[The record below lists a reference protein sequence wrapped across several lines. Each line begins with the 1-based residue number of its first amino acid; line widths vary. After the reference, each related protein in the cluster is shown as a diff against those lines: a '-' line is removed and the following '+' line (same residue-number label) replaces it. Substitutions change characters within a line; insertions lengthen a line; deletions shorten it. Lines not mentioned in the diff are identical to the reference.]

1 MKDNSIAFYQHSTC
15 LPSPNSSLIGQ
26 DVNSYST
33 LMDTATPGRRT
44 RIQPSSLPGGAP
56 STVYLYTYEV
66 SLAFVPVADVEVV
79 FYEIT
84 YYIQT
89 NYPKLMCTVNY
100 FEKTYLGSVI
110 VDSEVRLL
118 PAACISLEP
127 RTWLRAFTEDLNP
140 ECIAQSP
147 LFKSMCELLKSSR

>member
-1 MKDNSIAFYQHSTC
+1 
-15 LPSPNSSLIGQ
+15 
-26 DVNSYST
+26 
-33 LMDTATPGRRT
+33 MDTSTTGRRT

-56 STVYLYTYEV
+56 STVYLYIYEV
-66 SLAFVPVADVEVV
+66 SLAFVSVADVKVV

-110 VDSEVRLL
+110 VDSE
-118 PAACISLEP
+118 AAPCISLRVLEP
-127 RTWLRAFTEDLNP
+127 FRQNHSGSGVPSNLEHG
-140 ECIAQSP
+140 
-147 LFKSMCELLKSSR
+147 